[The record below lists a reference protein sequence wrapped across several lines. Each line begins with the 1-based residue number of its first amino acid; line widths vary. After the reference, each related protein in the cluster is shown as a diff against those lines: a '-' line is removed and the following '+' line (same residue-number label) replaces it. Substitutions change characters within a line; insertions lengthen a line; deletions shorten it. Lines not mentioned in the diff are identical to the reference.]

1 MSQILGII
9 LIVVILLLIVGF
21 YSLIVTR
28 NLIRIL
34 ISLEILMKAVT
45 LIIIAAGYVT
55 KQTSLAQALIISM
68 IIIEV
73 VVIAVATSIVVG
85 LFRKNGTL
93 DSLKIKF

>member
-9 LIVVILLLIVGF
+9 LVVVILLLIVGF

-28 NLIRIL
+28 NLIRVL

-55 KQTSLAQALIISM
+55 GQTSLTQALIISI

-73 VVIAVATSIVVG
+73 VVIAVAASIVVG
-85 LFRKNGTL
+85 IFHKNGTL